1 MMKERDTK
9 EMFVSLF
16 RERAREREFRRGND
30 GQRVERYEV
39 GEKEVFG
46 YGGDGSHFS
55 FSFSTDKSE
64 QRLFLRENKEQKR
77 LRHQSTLVCFV
88 LVRSGLVTI
97 LSGLVS
103 DCFKPNSNPFRLVNS
118 FW

>member
-1 MMKERDTK
+1 
-9 EMFVSLF
+9 LF
-16 RERAREREFRRGND
+16 LFLERERERESFVGGND

-77 LRHQSTLVCFV
+77 LRH
-88 LVRSGLVTI
+88 
-97 LSGLVS
+97 
-103 DCFKPNSNPFRLVNS
+103 
-118 FW
+118 